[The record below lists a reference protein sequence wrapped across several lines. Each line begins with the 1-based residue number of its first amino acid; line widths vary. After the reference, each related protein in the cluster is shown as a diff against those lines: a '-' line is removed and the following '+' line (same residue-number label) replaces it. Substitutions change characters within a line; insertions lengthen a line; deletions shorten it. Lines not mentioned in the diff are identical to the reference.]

1 MSSILGMYIM
11 KSVNIRSIIEAYQ
24 NLNKALFRKL
34 MDSYGVNSGIK
45 DYELNSIAS
54 LVDTLLE
61 IRNDISIVNNYYLG
75 YSIPQIGKEFDLL
88 RFGNNYIINI
98 EIKTQ
103 SSIEQI
109 LKQQKKNKY
118 YLSFLNKEI
127 HIYTYVSD
135 TNTVYKFIDK
145 NQIKEVS
152 LRELCDKLCA
162 QEVVTY
168 NNIDDLFNPSDY
180 LVSPFNSPYKFM
192 SEGYFLTIQ
201 QEQIY
206 NEIQTKLADA
216 TTNFMALTGN
226 AGTGK
231 TLLTYHI
238 AKESMQGGKKVL
250 ILHCAP
256 LNNGHKI
263 LIEEY
268 GWNIYMTKY
277 APTISDF
284 DLIIVDEAQRMFP
297 YQFDKYINE
306 VCTLGKKCIFS
317 YDKNQYLRD
326 NERRNNIQARIE
338 EDLSCIPYKLTD
350 KIRTNKEIACFIK
363 QLFHLNKNIY
373 NGDYPHIELTYC
385 KNNFSAKLLL
395 QELLRENWKMP
406 NYTPGTRS
414 IFPYEA
420 YSSNDVDSAHSVIG
434 QEFDNIVIVID
445 GTFKYNSQGELI
457 ADNTYYSQKQ
467 MLYQIITRTRKRLHI
482 VIINNEVM
490 LERCIDILNRQPC

>member
-34 MDSYGVNSGIK
+34 MDSYGINSGIK

-152 LRELCDKLCA
+152 LGELCDKLCA
-162 QEVVTY
+162 QEVVIY

-192 SEGYFLTIQ
+192 FEGYFLTIQ

-238 AKESMQGGKKVL
+238 AKESMQ
-250 ILHCAP
+250 A
-256 LNNGHKI
+256 
-263 LIEEY
+263 
-268 GWNIYMTKY
+268 
-277 APTISDF
+277 
-284 DLIIVDEAQRMFP
+284 
-297 YQFDKYINE
+297 
-306 VCTLGKKCIFS
+306 GKKCLF
-317 YDKNQYLRD
+317 
-326 NERRNNIQARIE
+326 
-338 EDLSCIPYKLTD
+338 CI
-350 KIRTNKEIACFIK
+350 
-363 QLFHLNKNIY
+363 
-373 NGDYPHIELTYC
+373 
-385 KNNFSAKLLL
+385 
-395 QELLRENWKMP
+395 
-406 NYTPGTRS
+406 
-414 IFPYEA
+414 
-420 YSSNDVDSAHSVIG
+420 V
-434 QEFDNIVIVID
+434 
-445 GTFKYNSQGELI
+445 
-457 ADNTYYSQKQ
+457 
-467 MLYQIITRTRKRLHI
+467 LH
-482 VIINNEVM
+482 
-490 LERCIDILNRQPC
+490 